1 MNIEEQLATAKAN
14 KVVSLGKK
22 QEEKIR
28 KEEAARKL
36 ELDKKF
42 LKEGKCWYDLFYG
55 KGELVDEL
63 YDYMC
68 RHCMERVIVHGDEM
82 NVGVTVDF
90 IAGIR
95 HFLDMMKT
103 YPIDYAETMTKVGG
117 KVS

>member
-14 KVVSLGKK
+14 RVASLDKK

-28 KEEAARKL
+28 KEEAAKKL

-55 KGELVDEL
+55 KEELIDEL

-68 RHCMERVIVHGDEM
+68 RHCMERVIIHGSDM
-82 NVGVTVDF
+82 NVGLSVDA

-95 HFLDMMKT
+95 HLLEMMKT
-103 YPIDYAETMTKVGG
+103 YPKDYAEVMSRVGG
-117 KVS
+117 KVV